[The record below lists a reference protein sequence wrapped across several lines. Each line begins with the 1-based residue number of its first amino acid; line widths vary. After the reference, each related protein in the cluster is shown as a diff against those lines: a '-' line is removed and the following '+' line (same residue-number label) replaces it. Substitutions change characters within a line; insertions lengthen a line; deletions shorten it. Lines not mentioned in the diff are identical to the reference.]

1 MENNSSAGSSSQS
14 FIDIA
19 KALNAQIH
27 IKSNDTEVVHVYEL
41 RT

>member
-19 KALNAQIH
+19 KALNAPIH
-27 IKSNDTEVVHVYEL
+27 IKPDDMEVVHAYEL
-41 RT
+41 